1 MSLTNLQ
8 KRLFKI
14 SDKKYAEFQSKLTP
28 GVDPTSFIGVRVP
41 VLRKFAKDYAKEDDA
56 INFLNSLPHKYYDE
70 NLLHSLLIQNTK
82 DYDETIKRLNEF
94 LPYVDNWAV
103 SDTLMPRCFKKNRD
117 KLIKEIKKWVKS
129 NKTYTCRFGVDVL
142 MSQFLDED
150 FKEEYFDLVN
160 DVKSNEYY
168 VKIMVAWY
176 YATAL
181 AKQYD
186 SAIKVIESKKLDKW
200 IHNKSIQKSIESSRI
215 SLEHKNYLKTLKVK
229 SID

>member
-28 GVDPTSFIGVRVP
+28 GVDPASFIGVRVP

-150 FKEEYFDLVN
+150 FKEEYLAIPSKI
-160 DVKSNEYY
+160 KSNEYY
-168 VKIMVAWY
+168 VNMMIAWY

-181 AKQYD
+181 AKRWDETIVYLENNCLSD
-186 SAIKVIESKKLDKW
+186 WV
-200 IHNKSIQKSIESSRI
+200 HNKTIQKANESYRI
-215 SLEHKNYLKTLKVK
+215 SDKQKDYLRILKR
-229 SID
+229 